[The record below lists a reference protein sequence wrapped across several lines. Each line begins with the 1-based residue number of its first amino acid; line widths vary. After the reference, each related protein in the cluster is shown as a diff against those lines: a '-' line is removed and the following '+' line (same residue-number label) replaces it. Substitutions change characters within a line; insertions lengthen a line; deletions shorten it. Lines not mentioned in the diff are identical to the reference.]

1 MTQYKP
7 MIVRSATEFGSMT
20 PAEYTAMQEQIAYLF
35 DSSPSVELTITPGT
49 GNLPGI
55 VDRRYYTGLAQ
66 DLSDTT
72 FGTATDGPHANDVTF
87 QNITQTLTDPGPMP
101 NYTLKPVRPDGSN
114 GVIEMTEQDVMD
126 TFIQPVIDNMT
137 GLSTGLNAA
146 GSYFIQPNNTP
157 LSLSTSQGL
166 VFTDTNALGNPNY
179 ATITSINQQ
188 FTDNSTIQNYYL
200 FRINNTGARTFRTP
214 LIIDGSSG
222 LRHMT
227 YAEFD
232 SYFGQLIKASLY
244 GEPGYTLR
252 YTVDTNGSS
261 SGITQ
266 GVAMVDTEILG
277 STQVDILL
285 DPGDADPN
293 DYVSQLQPSG
303 AATTRNTYRLKIE
316 IT

>member
-20 PAEYTAMQEQIAYLF
+20 PAEYTAMQKQIAYLF
-35 DSSPSVELTITPGT
+35 DIDPSVELTITPGT

-55 VDRRYYTGLAQ
+55 VDRRYYTGLSQ
-66 DLSDTT
+66 DLSDTA
-72 FGTATDGPHANDVTF
+72 FGTATDGPQANDVTF
-87 QNITQTLTDPGPMP
+87 QNVTQTLTDPGSMP

-137 GLSTGLNAA
+137 GSSVDIDAA
-146 GSYFIQPNNTP
+146 GSYAIFTTASPGFY
-157 LSLSTSQGL
+157 STSQGL

-179 ATITSINQQ
+179 ATITSANQQ
-188 FTDNSTIQNYYL
+188 FTDTSTITNYYL
-200 FRINNTGARTFRTP
+200 HRINNNGAQTFRTP

-227 YAEFD
+227 FTEFNT
-232 SYFGQLIKASLY
+232 YFGQLIKAALY

-252 YTVDTNGSS
+252 YTIDTNGSS
-261 SGITQ
+261 SGTTQ
-266 GVAMVDTEILG
+266 GTAMVDTEILG
-277 STQVDILL
+277 STQVDELL

>member
-7 MIVRSATEFGSMT
+7 MIVRSSNEFGSMNLS
-20 PAEYTAMQEQIAYLF
+20 EYNAMQEQIAYLF

-55 VDRRYYTGLAQ
+55 VDRRYYTGIAA
-66 DLSDTT
+66 DLGDATY
-72 FGTATDGPHANDVTF
+72 GTATDGPHANDVTF

-137 GLSTGLNAA
+137 GFSTGLNAA

-157 LSLSTSQGL
+157 LSFSTSQGL
-166 VFTDTNALGNPNY
+166 VFTDTNALGHPNY
-179 ATITSINQQ
+179 ATITAVGDQ
-188 FTDNSTIQNYYL
+188 FTDTTTIQNYYL
-200 FRINNTGARTFRTP
+200 FRINNTGPQTFRTP
-214 LIIDGSSG
+214 LIIDGNSG

-232 SYFGQLIKASLY
+232 SYFGQLIKAALY

-252 YTVDTNGSS
+252 YTIDTNGSS

-277 STQVDILL
+277 STQVDELL